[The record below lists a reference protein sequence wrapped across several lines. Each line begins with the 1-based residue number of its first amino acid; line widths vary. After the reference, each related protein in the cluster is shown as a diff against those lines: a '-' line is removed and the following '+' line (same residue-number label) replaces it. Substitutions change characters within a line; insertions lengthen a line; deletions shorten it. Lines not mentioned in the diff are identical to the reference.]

1 MNTFRCFT
9 FFALLFAL
17 AQSALAQLTINVTS
31 IPANTPDGAQIYIA
45 GNFNGWNPGLSEYTL
60 TPNGNGTYFIS
71 ILPNVGPVEF
81 KFTRGSWDT
90 VEGNATGGFQ
100 ENHVYN
106 YTGGIASTDIQ
117 ILSWED
123 LGGSNPHTA
132 AENVQIITE
141 DFYMPELNRYRR
153 LWIYLPPD
161 YETSGKDYPVLYMQD
176 GQNLFDSYY
185 SFAGEW
191 EVDETLNTLFE
202 QGDYGVVVVGIDNG
216 GAERINEY
224 SPWIN
229 PSYGGGNGDEYAEFL
244 VNTLKPYI
252 DANYRTLPEREHTGV
267 MGSSMGALISFYTG
281 IEYQEVFG
289 KVGVFSPSFWFSDNC
304 YAHVESTGMQED
316 MRIYLLAGGSEGFT
330 VVPDLLMMYN
340 TLLNNGFSAD
350 ELFYLVQPDGTH
362 SEWFWAREFEQA
374 YQWLFNGSTVSVTA
388 NPAQSSLQVYPN
400 PAKDVIYVELQ
411 APVREARF
419 QMFSLQGQ
427 LLINHTVT
435 QSDTIDIATL
445 ASGIYLIQVV
455 LDQNVLYTRK
465 LAVYD

>member
-1 MNTFRCFT
+1 MNTLRCFT
-9 FFALLFAL
+9 FFALLLAL
-17 AQSALAQLTINVTS
+17 AQSTSAQLTINVTS

-71 ILPNVGPVEF
+71 ILPSVGTLEF
-81 KFTRGSWDT
+81 KFTRGGWDT

-100 ENHVYN
+100 DNHVYN
-106 YTGGIASTDIQ
+106 YTGGISSIDIQ

-132 AENVQIITE
+132 ADNVQIVTD

-161 YETSGKDYPVLYMQD
+161 YDISGKDYPVLYMQD
-176 GQNLFDSYY
+176 GQNLFDAYY

-202 QGDYGVVVVGIDNG
+202 QGDYGVIVVGIDNG

-224 SPWIN
+224 SPWVN
-229 PSYGGGNGDEYAEFL
+229 TDYGGGNGDEYAEFL

-252 DANYRTLPEREHTGV
+252 DSNYRTLPEREHTGV

-289 KVGVFSPSFWFSDNC
+289 KVGVFSPSFWFSDDC
-304 YAHVESTGMQED
+304 YPHVESTGKQED
-316 MRIYLLAGGSEGFT
+316 MRIYLLAGGSEGFS
-330 VVPDLLMMYN
+330 VVPDMLMMYN
-340 TLLNNGFSAD
+340 TLLNNSFAEE
-350 ELFYLVQPDGTH
+350 ELYYLVQPDGTH
-362 SEWFWAREFEQA
+362 SEWFWAREFGQA
-374 YQWLFNGSTVSVTA
+374 YQWLFNGITVPVNT
-388 NPAQSSLQVYPN
+388 NPVQQNFHVYPN
-400 PAKDVIYVELQ
+400 PASDVIHVQLQ
-411 APVREARF
+411 APIHEARV

-435 QSDTIDIATL
+435 QSDTIDIADL